1 MHLRPNAYP
10 KVSSNT
16 GDWTHNSSTN
26 CLDWTT
32 DTIDADEPSGTL
44 EFSVSGTEDPDAF
57 FPVGVRFVSAG
68 SLAEVK
74 VESATLVESGED
86 VEFSQETV
94 LVTEEYVVV

>member
-1 MHLRPNAYP
+1 MT
-10 KVSSNT
+10 SST
-16 GDWTHNSSTN
+16 GNWTHNSSTN

-74 VESATLVESGED
+74 VESATLVESGEE
-86 VEFSQETV
+86 VEFSQGTV